1 MSRAKPIRSN
11 KQKDIT
17 PPQSQMTSTSEE
29 KPPVEDKKE
38 ISLTNLLRPQPQE
51 RADRTISKQS
61 EEPVVAKKRSL
72 KDLIPS
78 TGRPIGS
85 NRKTGTKLGG
95 MASPESRA
103 VTEDRQ
109 KAIRQEAMKEKVVA
123 SVAKKEATTSVSAPS
138 ISKLSAIIQNHNP
151 PQRLSRNGLNKE
163 RTSMTKLGGMA
174 NNPAAAAPLDVE
186 VPMEPVLADGK
197 KHEAFQRAL
206 LSARIGDS
214 VPAGDIDDEVKNVSA
229 DTTSN
234 AAGDASG
241 MKRQEAFQR
250 ALLSARIANDAK
262 AKIFG
267 VLPQQ
272 LTSMAATVGT
282 ESRKSLG
289 LSQILQGQNKQPTL
303 SQQKAFANSSRRT
316 SLFPDKSV
324 SHLSRLLQ
332 K

>member
-1 MSRAKPIRSN
+1 M
-11 KQKDIT
+11 
-17 PPQSQMTSTSEE
+17 PPQSQTTSTSEE
-29 KPPVEDKKE
+29 KPPVEDKRE
-38 ISLTNLLRPQPQE
+38 VSLTNLLRPQPQE

-123 SVAKKEATTSVSAPS
+123 SVAKKEATTSASAPS

-174 NNPAAAAPLDVE
+174 NNPAAAAPLDAE
-186 VPMEPVLADGK
+186 EPMEADLTDGK
-197 KHEAFQRAL
+197 KQEAFQRAL
-206 LSARIGDS
+206 LSARIEDS
-214 VPAGDIDDEVKNVSA
+214 AAGDIDDEVKNVSA

-234 AAGDASG
+234 VDGDASG
-241 MKRQEAFQR
+241 MKKQEAFQR